1 MDGHISR
8 RAVLAAGVATV
19 GGFTLAGCISEGGD
33 PVYNSTD
40 GVSDADV
47 EEFTAEADADAI
59 AATDIPIA
67 DEQLPIT
74 YERGT
79 LEDNVADGGV
89 GQDGIPSIDD
99 PVFEPADEVGNRIDD
114 GDPVYGV
121 AHDGEAKVYPQSILV
136 HHEIVNDEVGGESVA
151 VTYCPLTGTAM
162 GYLRNGVEFGVSGLL
177 LNSNLIMYDRE
188 DESHWP
194 QMLATAI
201 TGPLEG
207 ASLVEVPVRWA
218 TWEAWRD
225 AYPDSLVLT
234 EDTGYAR
241 DYGNDPY
248 GTYNPTGGYYSE
260 PSDPMFPP
268 LTQDERL
275 DPKRMVLGARPHSGP
290 VAVDWELL
298 DEEGVV
304 PLAEDGDG
312 FVAIAV
318 PNQQTG
324 LLYDVDE
331 PTEWEYDGE
340 SVIDPDGDA
349 HEVDALREAP
359 DDLPDANP
367 VYAYDAMWFAWAGYY
382 PTTTLYE

>member
-1 MDGHISR
+1 MDGRLSR
-8 RAVLAAGVATV
+8 RAVLATGVITAGAV
-19 GGFTLAGCISEGGD
+19 LAGCLADDGE
-33 PVYNSTD
+33 PVYDSTD

-47 EEFTAEADADAI
+47 ESFEAEPDREAI
-59 AATDIPIA
+59 AATAIPIA
-67 DEQLPIT
+67 DEQLPIY
-74 YERGT
+74 YERDT

-99 PVFEPADEVGNRIDD
+99 PTFEPADDVGNRIDD
-114 GDPVYGV
+114 EDPVYGV
-121 AHDGEAKVYPQSILV
+121 VYDGEAKVYPQSILV
-136 HHEIVNDEVGGESVA
+136 HHEIVNDEVGGESIA

-162 GYLRNGVEFGVSGLL
+162 GHRRNGVEFGVSGLL
-177 LNSNLIMYDRE
+177 CNSNLIMYDRE

-201 TGPLEG
+201 SGPLEG

-218 TWEAWRD
+218 TWEAWRS
-225 AYPDSLVLT
+225 AYPDSQVLT

-304 PLAEDGDG
+304 PLAEADDG
-312 FVAIAV
+312 FVAISV
-318 PNQQTG
+318 SNQQTG
-324 LLYDVDE
+324 LLYDVDD
-331 PTEWEYDGE
+331 PTEWDHDGE
-340 SVIDPDGDA
+340 SVIDPDGDE
-349 HEVDALREAP
+349 HEFDSLREAP
-359 DDLPDANP
+359 NELPADP